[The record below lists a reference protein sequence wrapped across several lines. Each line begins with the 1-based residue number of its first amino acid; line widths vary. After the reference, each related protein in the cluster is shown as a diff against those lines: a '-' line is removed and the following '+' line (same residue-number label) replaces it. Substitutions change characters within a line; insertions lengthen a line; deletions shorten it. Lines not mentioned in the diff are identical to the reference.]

1 MRIDSHQVIDLCV
14 GVHQYFFKFSR
25 ARRGSKQGET
35 RLESDITAAQHSPT
49 GVMDSSSWGLMR
61 AIVLL

>member
-1 MRIDSHQVIDLCV
+1 MRLMRIDSHQVIDLCG

-49 GVMDSSSWGLMR
+49 GVMGS
-61 AIVLL
+61 